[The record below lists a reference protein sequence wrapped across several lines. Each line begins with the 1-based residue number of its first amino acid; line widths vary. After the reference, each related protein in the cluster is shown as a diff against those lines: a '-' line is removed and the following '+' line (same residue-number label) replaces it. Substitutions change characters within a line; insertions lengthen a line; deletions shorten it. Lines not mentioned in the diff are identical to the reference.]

1 MSALTATPSVHQ
13 EKRESDEIIEILQ
26 KFMRFKFELKAFADN
41 DLYKNND
48 LRASIDDALNSAK
61 ESAEKNQESMT
72 PWDIIER
79 AVARFFS
86 GDELAI
92 LAEVEHFK
100 NDANGNDHYLHT
112 WRFDDEG
119 SGMIELSTITMEY
132 NDGGFETQTS
142 DYIEALESFQNFNVR
157 MGDKFFTVG
166 TTPTLVSFMYALA
179 SIEYED
185 HGGDE
190 YSVFF
195 GFKESLADKQNFVT
209 AFTPAFEGMKA
220 LVSAI

>member
-48 LRASIDDALNSAK
+48 LRASIDDALKSAK

-92 LAEVEHFK
+92 LSEVTHYK
-100 NDANGNDHYLHT
+100 NDINGNDHYLHT

-119 SGMIELSTITMEY
+119 IGMIELS
-132 NDGGFETQTS
+132 
-142 DYIEALESFQNFNVR
+142 L
-157 MGDKFFTVG
+157 
-166 TTPTLVSFMYALA
+166 
-179 SIEYED
+179 
-185 HGGDE
+185 
-190 YSVFF
+190 
-195 GFKESLADKQNFVT
+195 SL
-209 AFTPAFEGMKA
+209 
-220 LVSAI
+220 IHI